1 MNKKDLTESKFKN
14 GYLEDLSLEQLAE
27 VQTELDLRYGTVK
40 AQYRMMTGLVLLEAR
55 DRFPSNQEFGHWI
68 TENLRVPS
76 FGKLDPSRLSET
88 MNFARFFKD
97 RDYSKIPL
105 TGCYRIAEPKHA
117 AYAEEVYDALVSQ
130 PEKVTLNNVD
140 GTLSLFR
147 NQVEQLH
154 EGENVNDKAPE
165 PSRNAQKEPG
175 PRKQL
180 PPSKPRE
187 KSQFEL
193 IREALEGLGIDPL
206 TEETL
211 LIIFKGYAQKHHP
224 DKGGDS
230 EKFQQIKQWVE
241 ILEETAE

>member
-1 MNKKDLTESKFKN
+1 MNKKDLTETKFKD
-14 GYLEDLSLEQLAE
+14 GYLEELSLEQLAD
-27 VQTELDLRYGTVK
+27 VQLELDLRYGKLK

-68 TENLRVPS
+68 NENLRVPS
-76 FGKLDPSRLSET
+76 FGKLDASRLSET

-105 TGCYRIAEPKHA
+105 TGCYKIAEPKHA
-117 AYAEEVYDALVSQ
+117 AYAEEVYDALIQQDS
-130 PEKVTLNNVD
+130 KITLNNVD

-147 NQVEQLH
+147 NQIDRLH

-165 PSRNAQKEPG
+165 IERNERKQEE

-224 DKGGDS
+224 DKGGDV

-241 ILEETAE
+241 ILEGTAE